1 MLSRI
6 APLVSGHGEVAAFPV
21 LLRRIISELSPELQI
36 AVAPPVRCS
45 ESSLIKPDST
55 EFADYLAIAIDN
67 AGQGGGVIVL
77 IDSED
82 ACPAEIG
89 PQLLARARAHQ
100 PGIPLV
106 VVCAY
111 REYET
116 WFLWSLDTYRDHG
129 MVPGAIN
136 APEAP
141 ESCRSAKDWL
151 RRVAGIPYK
160 EVVDQARFSA
170 RLDLQLARRSDS
182 FDKLCR
188 DVQLLLRAIRERNP
202 GLIPPS

>member
-1 MLSRI
+1 MPKI
-6 APLVSGHGEVAAFPV
+6 APLVTGHGEVSAFPV
-21 LLRRIISELSPELQI
+21 LLRRIISEVSPELQI

-45 ESSLIKPDST
+45 ESSLLRPDSP
-55 EFADYLAIAIDN
+55 ELDNHLAIAAGN
-67 AGQGGGVIVL
+67 AGEGGGVIVL

-82 ACPAEIG
+82 ICPAEIG
-89 PQLLARARAHQ
+89 PQLLARARNLQ
-100 PGIPLV
+100 PSIPLV
-106 VVCAY
+106 AVCAY

-116 WFLWSLDTYRDHG
+116 WFLWSLDSFRDHD
-129 MVPGAIN
+129 MLPN
-136 APEAP
+136 TTHPPDHP
-141 ESCRSAKDWL
+141 ESVRSAKDWL

-188 DVQLLLRAIRERNP
+188 DVEALLTAIRERNP
-202 GLIPPS
+202 DLDLPA